1 MENMGPSM
9 WPLQVSERS
18 VVMNDHAPS
27 ILDRTLRKFRR
38 AWRLGGMGRG
48 PLKDGVAP
56 DLPDADAARLRRQ
69 IDACLEARG
78 GQVSARA
85 RAADLGETY
94 LVLNSVGRRRF
105 LEILA
110 RDYDV
115 DTEAVDA
122 ALARQEAGDEIERRR
137 AEGYLRDA
145 LVPPRVRLL
154 SQFNELSQGVK
165 FLVDLRAELMM
176 FAAEDI
182 RLQALDSDIHA
193 LLASWF
199 DIGFLDLKRITW
211 ETPATLLEKLIEYEA
226 VHAIRSWDD
235 LKNRLGDD
243 RRCYAYFHPRM
254 PDEPLIFVQVALVK
268 GMSGNV
274 QGLLDE
280 DAPPGDPED
289 ADTAIFYSIS
299 NCHLGLAGVN
309 FGNFLIKRVVDDL
322 ARDLPN
328 LKSFATLSPIPG
340 FRDWLREH
348 ADGDQMKLFEDSEF
362 QDLES
367 MTGTADPIAAIDSL
381 LEQPDWMSRTD
392 ITAVLE
398 PILMRLCARYLTQS
412 RNGQR
417 ARNRVAHFH
426 LSNGARIERINWLA
440 DTSPRGLAQS
450 AGLMVN
456 YLYKLADIERNH
468 EAYSGKGKV
477 TAGPAVK
484 KLL

>member
-1 MENMGPSM
+1 
-9 WPLQVSERS
+9 
-18 VVMNDHAPS
+18 MNDHTPG
-27 ILDRTLRKFRR
+27 ILDRTLKQFRR
-38 AWRLGGMGRG
+38 AWRLGSKYRG

-56 DLPDADAARLRRQ
+56 DLPDGDANRLRRQ
-69 IDACLEARG
+69 IDDCLEARG

-94 LVLNSVGRRRF
+94 LVLNDAGRRRF

-110 RDYDV
+110 REYDV
-115 DTEAVDA
+115 ETEAVDA
-122 ALARQEAGDEIERRR
+122 AVLARQEAADEVERRR

-145 LVPPRVRLL
+145 LVPPRVKLL

-165 FLVDLRAELMM
+165 FLVDLRAELML

-182 RLQALDSDIHA
+182 RLQALDADIHA

-199 DIGFLDLKRITW
+199 DIGFLDLKQVTW
-211 ETPATLLEKLIEYEA
+211 ETPASLLEKLIEYEA

-268 GMSGNV
+268 GMSDNI

-322 ARDLPN
+322 VRDLPN

-348 ADGDQMKLFEDSEF
+348 MNGDQLTLFEDSEF
-362 QDLES
+362 QVLEA
-367 MTGTADPIAAIDSL
+367 MTGAADPIAAVESL
-381 LEQPDWMSRTD
+381 LDQPDWMNRTD
-392 ITAVLE
+392 LCSVLK
-398 PILMRLCARYLTQS
+398 PILMRLCARYLLQS

-440 DTSPRGLAQS
+440 DTAARGLAQS
-450 AGLMVN
+450 AGMMVN
-456 YLYKLADIERNH
+456 YLYKLTDIEQNH

>member
-1 MENMGPSM
+1 MGSG
-9 WPLQVSERS
+9 L
-18 VVMNDHAPS
+18 
-27 ILDRTLRKFRR
+27 
-38 AWRLGGMGRG
+38 
-48 PLKDGVAP
+48 LKDGVAP
-56 DLPDADAARLRRQ
+56 DLPDSDADRLRRQ
-69 IDACLEARG
+69 INDCLEARG

-94 LVLNSVGRRRF
+94 LVLNADGRRRF

-110 RDYDV
+110 REYDV
-115 DTEAVDA
+115 NSASVDEATA
-122 ALARQEAGDEIERRR
+122 ARQQAKDEAGRRSAEI
-137 AEGYLRDA
+137 YLRET
-145 LVPPRVRLL
+145 LVPPRVKLL
-154 SQFNELSQGVK
+154 GQFNELSQGVK
-165 FLVDLRAELMM
+165 FLVDLRAELML

-182 RLQALDSDIHA
+182 RLQALDADIHA

-211 ETPATLLEKLIEYEA
+211 ETSATLLEKLIEYEA

-254 PDEPLIFVQVALVK
+254 PDEPLIFVEVALVK
-268 GMSGNV
+268 GISDNV

-280 DAPPGDPED
+280 EAPPGDPED

-322 ARDLPN
+322 VRDLPN
-328 LKSFATLSPIPG
+328 LKTFATLSPIPG
-340 FRDWLREH
+340 FRDWVREH
-348 ADGDQMKLFEDSEF
+348 TDGHQMKLFEDSEF
-362 QDLES
+362 QSLEAV
-367 MTGTADPIAAIDSL
+367 TGEADPVAAIESL
-381 LEQPDWMSRTD
+381 LEQPDWINRSDLTS
-392 ITAVLE
+392 ILE
-398 PILMRLCARYLTQS
+398 PILMRLCARYLVQS

-426 LSNGARIERINWLA
+426 LANGARIERIDWLA

-456 YLYKLADIERNH
+456 YRYKLEDIERNH
-468 EAYSGKGKV
+468 EAYTGKGEV
-477 TAGPAVK
+477 IADPTVK

>member
-1 MENMGPSM
+1 
-9 WPLQVSERS
+9 
-18 VVMNDHAPS
+18 MNDHAPG
-27 ILDRTLRKFRR
+27 ILDRTLRRFRR
-38 AWRLGGMGRG
+38 AWRLGGMGSG
-48 PLKDGVAP
+48 LLKDGVAP
-56 DLPDADAARLRRQ
+56 DLPDSDADRLRRQ
-69 IDACLEARG
+69 INDCLEARG

-94 LVLNSVGRRRF
+94 LVLNADGRRRF

-110 RDYDV
+110 REYDV
-115 DTEAVDA
+115 NSASVDEATA
-122 ALARQEAGDEIERRR
+122 ARQQAKDEAGRRSAEI
-137 AEGYLRDA
+137 YLRET
-145 LVPPRVRLL
+145 LVPPRVKLL
-154 SQFNELSQGVK
+154 GQFNELSQGVK

-176 FAAEDI
+176 FAAEDV
-182 RLQALDSDIHA
+182 RLQALDADIHA

-211 ETPATLLEKLIEYEA
+211 ETSATLLEKLIEYEA

-254 PDEPLIFVQVALVK
+254 PDEPLIFVEVALVK
-268 GMSGNV
+268 GISDNI

-280 DAPPGDPED
+280 EAPPGDPED

-322 ARDLPN
+322 VRDLPN
-328 LKSFATLSPIPG
+328 LKTFATLSPIPG
-340 FRDWLREH
+340 FRDWVREH
-348 ADGDQMKLFEDSEF
+348 TDGHQMKLFEDSEF
-362 QDLES
+362 QSLEAV
-367 MTGTADPIAAIDSL
+367 TGEADPVAAIESL
-381 LEQPDWMSRTD
+381 LEQPDWINRSDLTS
-392 ITAVLE
+392 ILE
-398 PILMRLCARYLTQS
+398 PILMRLCARYLVQS

-426 LSNGARIERINWLA
+426 LANGARIERIDWLA

-456 YLYKLADIERNH
+456 YRYKLEDIERNH
-468 EAYSGKGKV
+468 EAYTGKGEV
-477 TAGPAVK
+477 IAGPTVR

>member
-1 MENMGPSM
+1 
-9 WPLQVSERS
+9 
-18 VVMNDHAPS
+18 MNDHAPGL
-27 ILDRTLRKFRR
+27 LDRTLRRFRR
-38 AWRLGGMGRG
+38 AWRLGASGSSL
-48 PLKDGVAP
+48 LKDGVAP
-56 DLPDADAARLRRQ
+56 ELPDGDADRLRRQ
-69 IDACLEARG
+69 INDCLEARG

-94 LVLNSVGRRRF
+94 LVLNAEGRRRF

-110 RDYDV
+110 REYDV
-115 DTEAVDA
+115 SSATVDEAIA
-122 ALARQEAGDEIERRR
+122 ARQAAEDEVERRS
-137 AEGYLRDA
+137 AEMYLRET
-145 LVPPRVRLL
+145 LVPPRVKLL
-154 SQFNELSQGVK
+154 GQFNELSQGVK
-165 FLVDLRAELMM
+165 FLVDLRAELMI

-182 RLQALDSDIHA
+182 RLQALDADIHA

-268 GMSGNV
+268 GMSDNV

-322 ARDLPN
+322 VRDLPN
-328 LKSFATLSPIPG
+328 LKTFATLSPIPG

-348 ADGDQMKLFEDSEF
+348 ADGRQMKLFEDSEF
-362 QDLES
+362 HSLEAA
-367 MTGTADPIAAIDSL
+367 TGTADPVAAIESL
-381 LEQPDWMSRTD
+381 LEQPDWINRSDLTT
-392 ITAVLE
+392 ILE
-398 PILMRLCARYLTQS
+398 PILMRLCARYLVQS
-412 RNGQR
+412 RNGPR
-417 ARNRVAHFH
+417 TRNRVAHFH
-426 LSNGARIERINWLA
+426 LSNGARIERIDWLA

-456 YLYKLADIERNH
+456 YRYKLEDIERNH
-468 EAYSGKGKV
+468 EAYTGKGEV
-477 TAGPAVK
+477 IADPAVK

>member
-1 MENMGPSM
+1 
-9 WPLQVSERS
+9 
-18 VVMNDHAPS
+18 MNDHAPG
-27 ILDRTLRKFRR
+27 ILDRTLRRFRR
-38 AWRLGGMGRG
+38 AWRLGGTGSG
-48 PLKDGVAP
+48 LLKDGVAP
-56 DLPDADAARLRRQ
+56 DLPDADADRLRRQ

-85 RAADLGETY
+85 RGADLGETY
-94 LVLNSVGRRRF
+94 LVLNPEGRRRF

-115 DTEAVDA
+115 SSDAVDA
-122 ALARQEAGDEIERRR
+122 AIVARQEAEDEVERRR
-137 AEGYLRDA
+137 AESYLREA
-145 LVPPRVRLL
+145 LVPPRVKLL

-176 FAAEDI
+176 FAAEDV
-182 RLQALDSDIHA
+182 RLQALDADIHA

-243 RRCYAYFHPRM
+243 RRCYAYFHPHM
-254 PDEPLIFVQVALVK
+254 PDEPLIFVQVALVE
-268 GMSGNV
+268 GMSDNV

-280 DAPPGDPED
+280 NAPPGDPED

-322 ARDLPN
+322 VRDLSN
-328 LKSFATLSPIPG
+328 LKNFATLSPIPG
-340 FRDWLREH
+340 FRDWVREH
-348 ADGDQMKLFEDSEF
+348 SNGGQMTLFEDDEF
-362 QDLES
+362 QSLETI
-367 MTGTADPIAAIDSL
+367 TGVADPVAAIESL
-381 LEQPDWMSRTD
+381 LEQPDWMNRTD
-392 ITAVLE
+392 ITSVLE
-398 PILMRLCARYLTQS
+398 PILMRLCAQYLVQS
-412 RNGQR
+412 RDGQR

-426 LSNGARIERINWLA
+426 LSNGARIERIDWLA
-440 DTSPRGLAQS
+440 DTAPRGLAQS

-456 YLYKLADIERNH
+456 YLYKLEDIERNH
-468 EAYSGKGKV
+468 EAYTGKGEV
-477 TAGPAVK
+477 ITGPAVK

>member
-1 MENMGPSM
+1 
-9 WPLQVSERS
+9 
-18 VVMNDHAPS
+18 MNDHTPG
-27 ILDRTLRKFRR
+27 ILDRTLGRFRR
-38 AWRLGGMGRG
+38 AWRLGRG
-48 PLKDGVAP
+48 PLKEGVAP
-56 DLPDADAARLRRQ
+56 DLPDADADRLRKQ
-69 IDACLEARG
+69 IDACLETRG
-78 GQVSARA
+78 GEVSARA
-85 RAADLGETY
+85 RAAELGETY
-94 LVLNSVGRRRF
+94 LVLNQAGRRRF

-115 DTEAVDA
+115 DPAEVDVA
-122 ALARQEAGDEIERRR
+122 IEARQRATDEAERRR
-137 AEGYLRDA
+137 AESYLREA
-145 LVPPRVRLL
+145 LVPPRVKLL

-176 FAAEDI
+176 FAAEEVS
-182 RLQALDSDIHA
+182 LQTLDTDIHA

-199 DIGFLDLKRITW
+199 DIGFLDLERMTW
-211 ETPATLLEKLIEYEA
+211 DTPAALLEKLIEYEA

-235 LKNRLGDD
+235 LKNRLGED

-254 PDEPLIFVQVALVK
+254 PDEPLIFVEVALVK
-268 GMSGNV
+268 GMSDNV

-280 DAPPGDPED
+280 EAPPGDPED

-322 ARDLPN
+322 VRDLPN
-328 LKSFATLSPIPG
+328 LKTFATLSPIPG
-340 FRDWLREH
+340 FRDWIREH
-348 ADGDQMKLFEDSEF
+348 SNGGQMTLFQDNEF
-362 QDLES
+362 QALES
-367 MTGTADPIAAIDSL
+367 LTGEADPVTAIDKVL
-381 LEQPDWMSRTD
+381 DERGWMQREELT
-392 ITAVLE
+392 TVLE
-398 PILMRLCARYLTQS
+398 PLLMRLGAQYLVQS

-440 DTSPRGLAQS
+440 DTSTRGLKQS

-456 YLYKLADIERNH
+456 YLYKLEDIERNH
-468 EAYSGKGKV
+468 ESYTGKGEV
-477 TAGPAVK
+477 ATGPAVK

>member
-1 MENMGPSM
+1 
-9 WPLQVSERS
+9 
-18 VVMNDHAPS
+18 
-27 ILDRTLRKFRR
+27 
-38 AWRLGGMGRG
+38 
-48 PLKDGVAP
+48 
-56 DLPDADAARLRRQ
+56 
-69 IDACLEARG
+69 
-78 GQVSARA
+78 
-85 RAADLGETY
+85 
-94 LVLNSVGRRRF
+94 
-105 LEILA
+105 
-110 RDYDV
+110 
-115 DTEAVDA
+115 
-122 ALARQEAGDEIERRR
+122 
-137 AEGYLRDA
+137 
-145 LVPPRVRLL
+145 
-154 SQFNELSQGVK
+154 
-165 FLVDLRAELMM
+165 VDLRAELML

-182 RLQALDSDIHA
+182 RLQALDADIHA

-199 DIGFLDLKRITW
+199 DIGFLDLKQITW

-226 VHAIRSWDD
+226 VHAIRSWED

-268 GMSGNV
+268 GMSDNV

-280 DAPPGDPED
+280 DAPPGDPDE

-322 ARDLPN
+322 VRDLPN
-328 LKSFATLSPIPG
+328 LKTFATLSPIPG
-340 FRDWLREH
+340 FRDWIREH
-348 ADGDQMKLFEDSEF
+348 SNGDQLALFDNGDF
-362 QDLES
+362 QSLEEIS
-367 MTGTADPIAAIDSL
+367 GKADPVAAIESL
-381 LEQPDWMSRTD
+381 LEQPDWMSRSD
-392 ITAVLE
+392 VTAVLE
-398 PILMRLCARYLTQS
+398 PILMRLCARYLVQS

-440 DTSPRGLAQS
+440 DTSARGLAQS

-456 YLYKLADIERNH
+456 YRYKLTDIERNH
-468 EAYSGKGKV
+468 EIYTGKGEV